1 MDVYIGC
8 SGWNYKEWR
17 GEFYPQKL
25 AQRNWLEY
33 YAGIFN
39 TVEVNNTF
47 YRLPQDST
55 LENWKNTA
63 PKDFNFTLKGSRYVT
78 QMKKLN
84 DPVESLKKFQEAA
97 TVMGNKLS
105 CILWQLPP
113 NLHRND
119 EKLINFCKALNK
131 KNKNVIEFR
140 HDSWFD
146 NEIYEILRK
155 YNVSFCSISS
165 PDFPEEMIT
174 TSKTGYVRFHGKGKN
189 WYDYDYSEAELREW
203 HEKIQGSDAQE
214 VYIYFN
220 NDIGV
225 NAPRNAQQL
234 MKIIEADPS

>member
-25 AQRNWLEY
+25 AQKNWLEY

-47 YRLPQDST
+47 YKLPKDTT
-55 LENWKNTA
+55 LINWKNTA
-63 PKDFNFTLKGSRYVT
+63 PENFNFTLKGSRYVT

-84 DPVESLKKFQEAA
+84 DPEESLKKFQDVITA
-97 TVMGNKLS
+97 MGDKLS
-105 CILWQLPP
+105 CVLWQLPP

-119 EKLINFCKALNK
+119 EKLTNFCKALSNR
-131 KNKNVIEFR
+131 NKNVIEFR

-146 NEIYEILRK
+146 EEIYEILRK
-155 YNVSFCSISS
+155 YNITFCSISS
-165 PDFPEEMIT
+165 PDFPEDMIT
-174 TSKTGYVRFHGKGKN
+174 TGKTGYVRFHGKGKN
-189 WYDYDYSEAELREW
+189 WYDYDYSDVELREW
-203 HEKIQGSDAQE
+203 CEKIRKSDVEE

-234 MKIIEADPS
+234 MTMFKEDN